1 MNEAFVFIKPHAV
14 TEKVKELCK
23 TTFEKN
29 DMTIKKEGAI
39 EAAEIDKRMLVDKH
53 YYSIASKATLKKPSE
68 LNVPKDKF
76 KDFFGVDWDETLKEG
91 KIFNAKDAC
100 EKLEVDSA
108 KLDEMWGAAKKDK
121 KLIKFG
127 GGFYC
132 GELPAGDGKIY
143 VFNGF
148 FMSMRSKFVEE
159 GASIYYYVVSWDPKK
174 CSWKD
179 FRGKVLGPT
188 DPETAPSDS
197 LRGAIFANWKD
208 LELKSV
214 PNVGDNGVHAS
225 ASPFEAYA
233 ERANWLG
240 FRPDRDTFGKLLL
253 KAGISRGLIKE
264 WSNDPQVTYGI
275 VPITKSLFDSLE
287 DEDTDYCLAL
297 CQMIASFSHGEKDSK
312 TTALEKEVAKLKE
325 QLALYESVGRAVALI
340 QDFKPPKVEKE
351 PKAKAKAKAEPEP
364 KASSDK
370 PRKSRRGKK
379 VASDE

>member
-1 MNEAFVFIKPHAV
+1 M
-14 TEKVKELCK
+14 
-23 TTFEKN
+23 
-29 DMTIKKEGAI
+29 G
-39 EAAEIDKRMLVDKH
+39 
-53 YYSIASKATLKKPSE
+53 SE
-68 LNVPKDKF
+68 LNVPKEKF
-76 KDFFGVDWDETLKEG
+76 KDFFGVDWDETLKAG

-100 EKLEVDSA
+100 EKLEVDSS
-108 KLDEMWGAAKKDK
+108 KLDEMWSKAKKEK
-121 KLIKFG
+121 RLIKFG

-132 GELPAGDGKIY
+132 GELPAGDDKIY

-148 FMSMRSKFVEE
+148 FMSMRSKFVSE
-159 GASIYYYVVSWDPKK
+159 GASIYYYVISWDPKK

-188 DPETAPSDS
+188 DPEPAPSDL
-197 LRGAIFANWKD
+197 LRGAILKDWKA
-208 LELKSV
+208 LGLKSS

-253 KAGISRGLIKE
+253 KAGISRGLIKD

-275 VPITKSLFDSLE
+275 VPITASLFDSLE

-312 TTALEKEVAKLKE
+312 TVALEKEVTKLKE

-340 QDFKPPKVEKE
+340 QEFKPPLVPKE
-351 PKAKAKAKAEPEP
+351 PKAKPKAKADP
-364 KASSDK
+364 KDSKGSEVKVSSGK
-370 PRKSRRGKK
+370 PKSRRGKK
-379 VASDE
+379 AVSDE